1 MKERTTENEA
11 APIVQD
17 RGGEMQTNGRGLQ
30 PDLTA
35 AASFLQWI
43 DAPASGFC
51 FRTFPDLGN
60 GVGHNYNGPLS
71 QHAAALAADNT
82 AGRGV
87 FVVVNAGGHRGAEI
101 NQVRAVFADLDG
113 APLAP
118 VLACDLLPHIVV
130 ESSPGR
136 FHAYW
141 LCDGL
146 PLAQFKPL
154 QQAIAA
160 RFASD
165 ASVCDL
171 PRVMRLPGFI
181 HTKGSPF
188 LSRVI
193 QWNAHPRFTA
203 EQVLAQFPPVAG
215 ERVTAPGTGDAEGVT
230 VEDAG
235 TRHADLIAL
244 AVRLARSGVSQATAL
259 AAVEAED
266 ERGRWSRD
274 VPEGERAAAVSSAFA
289 KIASGEIT
297 REVDPWAVGFGR
309 APLPPGVVAVPETTG
324 PRFKLTPAGELV
336 KTPKPL
342 QWLVRD
348 MLLPATSSMLVGDPA
363 AGKSLLVIEWAAC
376 VALGRDWLGRPVASG
391 LVVYLAGE
399 GHHGI
404 ARRLKAW
411 SLAHLAELDA
421 AALVVSDRGASLNEP
436 ASLRA
441 VVEAI
446 DAAAVTYG
454 MPVLVVVDTL
464 HRNLAGDENSA
475 ADTAAYFQAVDVLRT
490 RYGAHVLTVHHS
502 GHASKDRGRGSSSL
516 RAAVDT
522 ELLLGVAG
530 DIRTLTVSKQKD
542 GPTADPMH
550 FQLQEI
556 ALPWLAADGE
566 PETSVILAP
575 SMAGP
580 SRLRQ
585 LPPSLRLA
593 LDTLRDCGD
602 GPVSLES
609 WRAAFYE
616 RHPGDNA
623 EAKRKAFHRV
633 RGNLLDQGA
642 IAVQNDNYRITD
654 TVTLRDIA
662 GHVTAR
668 PVTDRDTP
676 LKGVPVSR
684 SATAIFGK
692 DANL

>member
-1 MKERTTENEA
+1 MPTAGAIDT
-11 APIVQD
+11 
-17 RGGEMQTNGRGLQ
+17 
-30 PDLTA
+30 TA
-35 AASFLQWI
+35 AAAFLEWL
-43 DAPASGFC
+43 DPAADSWC
-51 FRTFPDLGN
+51 FRTFVDTGTGP
-60 GVGHNYNGPLS
+60 GHNFTGSL
-71 QHAAALAADNT
+71 QEHAGALVVDNN

-87 FVVVNAGGHRGAEI
+87 FVVVNQGGHKGDDITR
-101 NQVRAVFADLDG
+101 VRAVWADLDG
-113 APLAP
+113 ADLQP
-118 VLACDLLPHIVV
+118 VLNGPLQPHIVV
-130 ESSPGR
+130 ESSPGKW
-136 FHAYW
+136 HAYW
-141 LCDGL
+141 LCDGV
-146 PLAQFKPL
+146 PLVQFEGVQLAIAAQFK
-154 QQAIAA
+154 
-160 RFASD
+160 SD
-165 ASVCDL
+165 PSVSDL
-171 PRVMRLPGFI
+171 SRVMRLSGYL
-181 HTKGSPF
+181 HCKGEPY
-188 LSRVI
+188 LSRVV

-203 EQVLAQFPPVAG
+203 AQILEAFPPIARSRTV
-215 ERVTAPGTGDAEGVT
+215 APGTGDADGVT

-244 AVRLARSGVSQATAL
+244 SVRLARSGVSQATAL
-259 AAVEAED
+259 AAVEAEG

-274 VPEGERAAAVSSAFA
+274 MPEGERAAAVSSAYA
-289 KIASGEIT
+289 KIATGEIT
-297 REVDPWAVGFGR
+297 REMDPWAVGFGR
-309 APLPPGVVAVPETTG
+309 SPLPPGVVATTKEPAG
-324 PRFKLTPAGELV
+324 PRFKLTPAADLLR
-336 KTPKPL
+336 TPEPL

-348 MLLPATSSMLVGDPA
+348 ILLPATSSMLVGDPA
-363 AGKSLLVIEWAAC
+363 AGKSLLVIDWSC
-376 VALGRDWLGRPVASG
+376 CIALGRDWLGRTVAPG

-411 SLAHLAELDA
+411 SLAHLATLDDA
-421 AALVVSDRGASLNEP
+421 PLVVSDRGASLNDP
-436 ASLRA
+436 ASLAEVVNA
-441 VVEAI
+441 VD
-446 DAAAVTYG
+446 DAVGIYG
-454 MPVLVVVDTL
+454 MPALVVVDTL

-530 DIRTLTVSKQKD
+530 DVRTLTVSKQKD
-542 GPTADPMH
+542 GPTAGPMH

-556 ALPWLAADGE
+556 ALPWLAADGL

-580 SRLRQ
+580 SRARP

-593 LDTLRDCGD
+593 LDTLRECGA
-602 GPVSLES
+602 GPVSLET

-654 TVTLRDIA
+654 SVTLRDIA
-662 GHVTAR
+662 
-668 PVTDRDTP
+668 
-676 LKGVPVSR
+676 
-684 SATAIFGK
+684 
-692 DANL
+692 

>member
-1 MKERTTENEA
+1 MPTA
-11 APIVQD
+11 GAVD
-17 RGGEMQTNGRGLQ
+17 A
-30 PDLTA
+30 TA
-35 AASFLQWI
+35 AASFLQWL
-43 DAPASGFC
+43 APAASDFC
-51 FRTFPDLGN
+51 FRTFPDAGT
-60 GVGHNYNGPLS
+60 GGGRNYSVSL
-71 QHAAALAADNT
+71 QQYADALAADNA

-87 FVVVNAGGHRGAEI
+87 FVVVNEGGHKGAEI
-101 NQVRAVFADLDG
+101 TRVRAVFADLDG
-113 APLAP
+113 APLEP
-118 VLACDLLPHIVV
+118 VLACALLPHIVV

-146 PLAQFKPL
+146 PLAQFADV
-154 QQAIAA
+154 QRSIAA
-160 RFASD
+160 CFGSD
-165 ASVCDL
+165 PSVIDL

-181 HTKGSPF
+181 HAKGLPF

-193 QWNAHPRFTA
+193 QWNPHARFTS

-259 AAVEAED
+259 AAVEAEHD
-266 ERGRWSRD
+266 RGRWSRD

-297 REVDPWAVGFGR
+297 READPWAVGFGR
-309 APLPPGVVAVPETTG
+309 APLPVGAVAMQETAG

-336 KTPKPL
+336 QTPKPL

-348 MLLPATSSMLVGDPA
+348 VLLPATSSMLVGDPA
-363 AGKSLLVIEWAAC
+363 AGKSLLVIDWASC

-411 SLAHLAELDA
+411 SLAHLADLDA
-421 AALVVSDRGASLNEP
+421 APLVVSDRGASLNDP
-436 ASLRA
+436 ASLA
-441 VVEAI
+441 LVVEAI
-446 DAAAVTYG
+446 DAAAVTHG

-475 ADTAAYFQAVDVLRT
+475 ADTAAYFHAVDVLRT

-556 ALPWLAADGE
+556 PLPWLAADGE

-580 SRLRQ
+580 SRVRQ

-602 GPVSLES
+602 GSISLET

-616 RHPGDNA
+616 RHPGDSQD
-623 EAKRKAFHRV
+623 AKKKAFRRARAELTELQQISV
-633 RGNLLDQGA
+633 E
-642 IAVQNDNYRITD
+642 NDNYRITGQ
-654 TVTLRDIA
+654 T
-662 GHVTAR
+662 GHGPGHASQR
-668 PVTDRDTP
+668 PGPDRATP
-676 LKGVPVSR
+676 LRGGPLARVEASEGARDESVR
-684 SATAIFGK
+684 
-692 DANL
+692 